1 MRRVLLIFLAALLL
15 LSAVSCAQQKEETP
29 ATTPDTTAGGDPDPT
44 TDDPGAPAIDL
55 TTAIALNESK
65 KSNYIIVRPA
75 GSGDAVKDLAESIR
89 AAVFYAT
96 GIRLPSVTDDSPA
109 AQQSAGYEILV
120 GETNRAESAE
130 AYSALHYRD
139 YSVSAVGNKIIIAGE
154 AQYMLKPAVDAF
166 LEGLV
171 TQEGTLYATWFG
183 TVAGKYPNGQL
194 NVAGNPLSGYRIVYP
209 QGDLLA
215 SDTAEQVRLLL
226 RRQTGV
232 ELSRVSDAEAA
243 TDYEI
248 LVGKTNRAESG
259 AVHAELGEREIALQI
274 SGAKALLAWKDPLLA
289 ESLLRQ
295 LSSKLLVI
303 EKAER
308 QDFSEMTFQTAIP
321 SGLPSELTQ
330 IGVMSFNVLGVGS
343 NSASCYNRDD
353 LAAAVIR
360 TYQPDIVGL
369 QEFDARWRLEPTNLF
384 ALLGSPY
391 EEAVC
396 AEALPDRNW
405 NPILYRTDRLEL
417 LACGNQPFTQGKEWP
432 LASTYPSDS
441 KTTHHRAVTW
451 AVFRVRE
458 TGETVIALNM
468 HIHIDSSDTA
478 EQKRAIQT
486 SEAQELI
493 AKAQELQTSYPNST
507 VFVTGD
513 YNSNITGPV
522 IGEMLKNGYS
532 DTYALA
538 ANKTDVCGFHAAPVF
553 NAEKNLYD
561 SAGRAFSGNY
571 QTAIDHCLTI
581 GNPVTVSDYLYV
593 TLSDAFLI
601 SDHNPLYVRV
611 GLGVPYEGIPDS
623 DPFSQPL
630 TAETS
635 GTGIAL
641 AWKDIPDV
649 EPFAQPLSPEASGAG
664 ISVSWKK

>member
-1 MRRVLLIFLAALLL
+1 MK
-15 LSAVSCAQQKEETP
+15 QGEETP
-29 ATTPDTTAGGDPDPT
+29 ATSDTAETGDSSQTTEEQGSPD
-44 TDDPGAPAIDL
+44 IDL
-55 TTAIALNESK
+55 ATAIALNESK
-65 KSNYIIVRPA
+65 KSNFIIVRPA
-75 GSGDAVKDLAESIR
+75 GSDDAVRDLAESIR

-109 AQQSAGYEILV
+109 AQNSAGYEILV

-130 AYSALHYRD
+130 AYASLHYRD
-139 YSVSAVGNKIIIAGE
+139 YSVSVVGNKIVIAGE
-154 AQYMLKPAVDAF
+154 AQYMLKPAVEAF
-166 LEGLV
+166 VKGLV
-171 TQEGTLYATWFG
+171 AREGTLYATWFG
-183 TVAGKYPNGQL
+183 TVGGKYPNGQL
-194 NVAGNPLSGYRIVYP
+194 NIGGRALSGYRIVYP

-232 ELSRVSDAEAA
+232 ELSCVSDAETA
-243 TDYEI
+243 TDNEI
-248 LVGKTNRAESG
+248 LVGKTNRVESET
-259 AVHAELGEREIALQI
+259 VLSDLGEREIALQI
-274 SGAKALLAWKDPLLA
+274 SGAKPVLVWKDPLLA

-295 LSSKLLVI
+295 LSSKMLVL
-303 EKAER
+303 EKEER
-308 QDFSEMTFQTAIP
+308 QDFSEMTFQTSFP
-321 SGLPSELTQ
+321 SGLPSGLTQ
-330 IGVMSFNVLGVGS
+330 LGVMSFNVLGVGS

-353 LAAAVIR
+353 LTAAVIR

-384 ALLGSPY
+384 ALLGSQY

-405 NPILYRTDRLEL
+405 NPILYRADRLEL

-432 LASTYPSDS
+432 LASSYPSDS

-522 IGEMLKNGYS
+522 ISEMLKNGYS

-538 ANKTDVCGFHAAPVF
+538 KNKTDVCGFHAAPVF

-664 ISVSWKK
+664 ISVSWNK